1 MSMNKT
7 QLNLNALLDATVVFG
22 LAAQGH
28 LPTIEKMLSAGDGWD
43 AIAKAIGWERATA
56 RAHYELH
63 VGDPATRKLRFCLA
77 ESVERLR
84 ELHRRHRD
92 EWTGEECNR
101 AAEAWFGAKR
111 ELAGATINDF

>member
-1 MSMNKT
+1 MDT
-7 QLNLNALLDATVVFG
+7 RDPTLGLTDLLDATVVFG

-28 LPTIEKMLSAGDGWD
+28 LPTMQTMLANGDGWD

-84 ELHRRHRD
+84 ELHRRHRH
-92 EWTGEECNR
+92 EWSGEECNR

-111 ELAGATINDF
+111 ELCGTTISDF